1 MKKILVTG
9 GSGFLGSSLI
19 QELIKGPK
27 KIVVFDNNFR
37 GSFKKFKY
45 QDNKVTLFKGD
56 IRKSSDI
63 SKAIKDCDE
72 VYHLAFINGTKNFYE
87 SPELVLDVGINGILN
102 ILKIIR
108 EKKIKKFLF
117 ASSSEVY
124 HKPKKFPGQE
134 NEHLVIPN
142 PQNPRF
148 SYSSSKII
156 GEVLTLNYLRNTK
169 IKHFIFRP
177 HNIFGPQMGFEHV
190 IPEILK
196 KIYLA
201 SNKFKKKRCV
211 IKIQG
216 NGSETRSFCFI
227 DDAAKQIIRINKK
240 GKNKE
245 IYNVGQTFEISI
257 LKLIKDISKIIG
269 IKIKVKPGK
278 LTRGSVLRRCPD
290 IKKIKKLGKNDNNY
304 YFGLRKTINWYKNFY
319 IKKYR

>member
-19 QELIKGPK
+19 KELTKEKK
-27 KIVVFDNNFR
+27 KIIVFDNNFR
-37 GSFKKFKY
+37 GSFKKFNY
-45 QDNKVTLFKGD
+45 RSNKVTLFKGD
-56 IRKSSDI
+56 IRKENDI
-63 SKAIKDCDE
+63 LKAIKDCDE

-108 EKKIKKFLF
+108 RKKIKKFLF

-124 HKPKKFPGQE
+124 YKPKTFPGKE

-190 IPEILK
+190 IPELLR
-196 KIYLA
+196 KIFIA
-201 SNKFKKKRCV
+201 SDKFKKKRCE

-245 IYNVGQTFEISI
+245 IYNVGQTSEISI
-257 LKLIKDISKIIG
+257 IKLIKDISKITG
-269 IKIKVKPGK
+269 IQIKVKPGK
-278 LTRGSVLRRCPD
+278 LTSGSVLRRCPD
-290 IKKIKKLGKNDNNY
+290 IKKIKKLGKNKNNY
-304 YFGLRKTINWYKNFY
+304 YLGLKETINWYKNFY
-319 IKKYR
+319 IKNYR